1 MQAFRQLRPAG
12 GIAETV
18 RRDHRKLLTRTSGTI
33 ERLRSITI
41 FRIALTTTSAPTGGR
56 TTGVTPTNT
65 RVTQTS
71 TRVTMTN
78 TRIPPKNTG
87 GGAPQHMPPLRRGCM
102 HTTAQETRVTAPEAM
117 IPAPEATGTALEATI
132 LAALE
137 ATITA

>member
-1 MQAFRQLRPAG
+1 MF
-12 GIAETV
+12 
-18 RRDHRKLLTRTSGTI
+18 RTSGTI

-65 RVTQTS
+65 RVT
-71 TRVTMTN
+71 MTN

-87 GGAPQHMPPLRRGCM
+87 GGAPQHMQRLRRGCM
-102 HTTAQETRVTAPEAM
+102 HTTAQETRVTAPAAM
-117 IPAPEATGTALEATI
+117 IPAPEARGTALEATI